1 MARVTLEGIRKVY
14 EGGTVAVHAVDLDV
28 ADGELVVLVG
38 PSGCG
43 KSTTLRMIAGLES
56 ISDGRLLIDGQIVN
70 DLAPAQRDIAMV
82 FQSYALY
89 PHMTVRD
96 NMRFALKIRKMT
108 AADIDKRI
116 MDTAQMLDIVPL
128 LDRTPR
134 QLSGGQRQRVAIG
147 RAIVRQP
154 KVFLFDEPLSNLDAK
169 LRVQTRREISR
180 LQRRLDVTSI
190 YVTHD
195 QTEAMTMGDRI
206 VVMNAGRV
214 QQVDTPIALY
224 ERPKNLFVAGFIGS
238 PPMNIMRGTL
248 ERSDAGLVFR
258 GAGFTLQLGDA
269 GARGLDKHVGAS
281 VVAGVRPEHLYVVSP
296 PPNAQRVDGFTVDV
310 IEPLGNE
317 TLLHARSAGQELT
330 AALAPQALPKPGER
344 VALAIDVTRLV
355 FFDQPEGEAI
365 AVR

>member
-1 MARVTLEGIRKVY
+1 
-14 EGGTVAVHAVDLDV
+14 
-28 ADGELVVLVG
+28 
-38 PSGCG
+38 
-43 KSTTLRMIAGLES
+43 
-56 ISDGRLLIDGQIVN
+56 
-70 DLAPAQRDIAMV
+70 
-82 FQSYALY
+82 
-89 PHMTVRD
+89 MTVRD
-96 NMRFALKIRKMT
+96 NMRFALKIRKMS
-108 AADIDKRI
+108 AADIEKRI

-224 ERPKNLFVAGFIGS
+224 ERPNNLFVATFIGS

-248 ERSDAGLVFR
+248 ERSDAGPVFR
-258 GAGFTLQLGDA
+258 SAAISLSLGAA
-269 GARGLDKHVGAS
+269 VARGLDAYLGS
-281 VVAGVRPEHLYVVSP
+281 PIVAGVRPEHLYVGSP
-296 PPNAQRVDGFTVDV
+296 PPTARSVEGFSVDV

-317 TLLHARSAGQELT
+317 TLLHARAGTQELT
-330 AALAPQALPKPGER
+330 AALAPQTLPEPGEP
-344 VALAIDVTRLV
+344 VPLAIDVTRLV
-355 FFDQPEGEAI
+355 FFDQASGDAI
-365 AVR
+365 GAP